1 MTSTLTP
8 VFISWSGDRSLK
20 LATAL
25 NGWLKMVIQTIDPW
39 FSGRDIPSGERW
51 DRLLGESLQRSS
63 VGVFCITR
71 ENLNSPWLLFEAGAV
86 SKSLTRGRMIPL
98 LLDLTRAELRDPLA
112 QFQALECSKDGIRRL
127 VEDLHTLTDSKVSKE
142 QQASLFEALWP
153 ILEKDLT
160 PLKSMEENRIATKMT
175 TPSPDDIL
183 REILDEVR
191 GLRVAPDEAS
201 IASALTQLENQA
213 HGELLLLKERVSIPS
228 NTGSEDRALTSAVE
242 EASDRLLRIKAS
254 KNSLK
259 RGPSS
264 GVKASAIRIVN
275 FSDLYQAI
283 KLFISDIEYREYQME
298 LRGDTD
304 NPYYHDISDQWTI
317 LKKVD
322 DLLKELDVNL
332 PGIPES

>member
-1 MTSTLTP
+1 MASTLTP

-63 VGVFCITR
+63 VGIFCITK

-86 SKSLTRGRMIPL
+86 SKSLTRGRVIPL

-142 QQASLFEALWP
+142 QQSSLFEALWP
-153 ILEKDLT
+153 ILDKDLT
-160 PLKSMEENRIATKMT
+160 PLKSIEDNRVAHAA
-175 TPSPDDIL
+175 TPSSEEIM

-191 GLRVAPDEAS
+191 GLRVAPDETS
-201 IASALTQLENQA
+201 IASALIRLENQA
-213 HGELLLLKERVSIPS
+213 HGELLLLKERAREPS
-228 NTGSEDRALTSAVE
+228 FRGSDLTALILAIE
-242 EASDRLLRIKAS
+242 EASDRLSRIRAS
-254 KNSLK
+254 KTDLQ
-259 RGPSS
+259 RGPGS
-264 GVKASAIRIVN
+264 GMKASAIRIVN
-275 FSDLYQAI
+275 LSDVRQAIRLLMSDL
-283 KLFISDIEYREYQME
+283 DYREYQVE
-298 LRGDTD
+298 LRG
-304 NPYYHDISDQWTI
+304 NSGSPEWHDLGNQWQI

-322 DLLKELDVNL
+322 DLLKELSVNL
-332 PGIPES
+332 PDTSES